1 MIEDL
6 RESIA
11 SKIYEKHRRISNDP
25 ELPSWNSVS
34 YGVNRHEWL
43 SLADEIISEVKS
55 KQRKDNYER
64 SKY

>member
-1 MIEDL
+1 MNEDL

-11 SKIYEKHRRISNDP
+11 SKMYEKHRLLSNNP
-25 ELPSWNSVS
+25 ELPSWNSVN
-34 YGVNRHEWL
+34 YGVNRREWL
-43 SLADEIISEVKS
+43 SLADEVITEVKS